1 MEYYPALQKKEILA
15 HIITW
20 TNLEDIMLSEENLS
34 QKDKYCTVPLIRDS
48 LESSNS

>member
-20 TNLEDIMLSEENLS
+20 MNLEDIMLSEENLS
-34 QKDKYCTVPLIRDS
+34 QKDKTVRFHLSEIP
-48 LESSNS
+48 